1 MSFFATAGLAVFIL
15 ILFAGI
21 FMNLFSLPGTIVIF
35 FDVLFYALFTGF
47 DRIGW
52 KILLFLFV
60 TAITAETIDFLLS
73 MGMSGGLKRLDE
85 KKSFRA
91 SVIGAITGAVIL
103 TPLFWGP
110 GTWAGFFL
118 GGLTGI
124 LITEFLRQSKLK
136 APFRATNRAI
146 FAMVGRKLVKGVIA
160 LFMVAVSLSNIYS

>member
-1 MSFFATAGLAVFIL
+1 MSTFATAGLAIFIL
-15 ILFAGI
+15 ILFVGI
-21 FMNLFSLPGTIVIF
+21 FINLFGLPGTVVIF
-35 FDVLFYALFTGF
+35 FDVLFYAIFTGF

-52 KILLFLFV
+52 QIILFLFI
-60 TAITAETIDFLLS
+60 ASIIAEIIDFLLN
-73 MGMSGGLKRLDE
+73 MSGGLKPMDA

-91 SVIGAITGAVIL
+91 SAIGSITGAVIL

-124 LITEFLRQSKLK
+124 IIVEFISQSKLK
-136 APFRATNRAI
+136 APFRATPRVI
-146 FAMVGRKLVKGVIA
+146 FTMVGGKLVKGVIA